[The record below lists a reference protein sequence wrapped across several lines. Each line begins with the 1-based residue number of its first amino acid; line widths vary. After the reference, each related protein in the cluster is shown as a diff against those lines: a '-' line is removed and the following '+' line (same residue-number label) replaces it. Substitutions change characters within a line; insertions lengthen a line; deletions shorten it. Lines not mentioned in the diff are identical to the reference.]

1 MIRSDVQ
8 GGGGLKS
15 RCVTREKTN
24 AMLRPASRKQV
35 IAVRMDW
42 PRSDSDTFLTDGQY
56 KKLTL

>member
-1 MIRSDVQ
+1 MD
-8 GGGGLKS
+8 G
-15 RCVTREKTN
+15 CVTWEKTN
-24 AMLRPASRKQV
+24 AILRLASRKQV